1 MPWDICRQIHV
12 GSVYCICNIIIV
24 HHWLY
29 AFAYFGVGRN
39 LTRRTEHYVNI
50 AIHSSMELLE
60 RPNTVCI
67 ACLSAEDGVVWRPE
81 H

>member
-1 MPWDICRQIHV
+1 MPWVTCRQIHV
-12 GSVYCICNIIIV
+12 GIVCCICNIIIV

-29 AFAYFGVGRN
+29 LFAYFGVGRN
-39 LTRRTEHYVNI
+39 LNRRTEHYVNL

-67 ACLSAEDGVVWRPE
+67 VCLSAEDNVVWRSE
-81 H
+81 Q